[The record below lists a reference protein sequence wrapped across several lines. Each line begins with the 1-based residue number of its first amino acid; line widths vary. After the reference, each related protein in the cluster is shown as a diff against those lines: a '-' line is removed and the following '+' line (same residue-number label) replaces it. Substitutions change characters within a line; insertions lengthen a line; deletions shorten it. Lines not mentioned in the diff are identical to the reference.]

1 MKAILTVLGTDRTGI
16 IARVSGKLFDNG
28 VNILDITQ
36 TILSGYFTMAMLV
49 DLSEM
54 RCSFPEMVG
63 ALNELGSE
71 LGVQIRMQRSEI
83 FDAMHRM

>member
-1 MKAILTVLGTDRTGI
+1 MLGADRTGI
-16 IARVSGKLFDNG
+16 IAKVSGKLFDNG
-28 VNILDITQ
+28 VNILDISQ

-54 RCSFPEMVG
+54 SCSFPEMVG
-63 ALNELGSE
+63 TLNELGSE